1 MATEQKIA
9 ERDTVGLVLMGS
21 EEADV
26 AVEMLREEQPTL
38 RITKTNCYWMIEGEG
53 KIEVDV
59 SAIGERLGRDLDMS
73 TFLVVMT
80 SYYGRVQ
87 VTDNMF
93 GVYSEML
100 QMEESSQ

>member
-1 MATEQKIA
+1 MAEAQKIEA
-9 ERDTVGLVLMGS
+9 RETVGLVLMGS

-26 AVEMLREEQPTL
+26 TVEMLREEQPNL

-59 SAIGERLGRDLDMS
+59 NEIGERLGRDLDMA

-87 VTDNMF
+87 VTNNIF
-93 GVYSEML
+93 GVYAEML
-100 QMEESSQ
+100 QMGEA

>member
-1 MATEQKIA
+1 MAEEKKIEA
-9 ERDTVGLVLMGS
+9 RDTVGLVLMGS

-26 AVEMLREEQPTL
+26 TVEMLREEQPHL
-38 RITKTNCYWMIEGEG
+38 RISKTNCYWMIEGEG

-59 SAIGERLGRDLDMS
+59 NAVGERLGRDLDMP

-80 SYYGRVQ
+80 SYYGRAQ

-93 GVYSEML
+93 GIYAEML
-100 QMEESSQ
+100 QMEESS

>member
-1 MATEQKIA
+1 MAMEQKI
-9 ERDTVGLVLMGS
+9 EGRDTVGLVLMGS

-26 AVEMLREEQPTL
+26 AVELLREEQPNL
-38 RITKTNCYWMIEGEG
+38 RISKTNCYWMIEGEG

-59 SAIGERLGRDLDMS
+59 NAVGERLGRDLDVP

-80 SYYGRVQ
+80 SYYGRAQ
-87 VTDNMF
+87 VTDKTF

-100 QMEESSQ
+100 QLEESSQ

>member
-1 MATEQKIA
+1 MAEEKKIEA
-9 ERDTVGLVLMGS
+9 RDTVGLVLMGS

-26 AVEMLREEQPTL
+26 VVEMLREEQPNL

-59 SAIGERLGRDLDMS
+59 RAIGERLGRDLDVP

-80 SYYGRVQ
+80 SYYGRAQ
-87 VTDNMF
+87 VTDHMF

-100 QMEESSQ
+100 QLDD